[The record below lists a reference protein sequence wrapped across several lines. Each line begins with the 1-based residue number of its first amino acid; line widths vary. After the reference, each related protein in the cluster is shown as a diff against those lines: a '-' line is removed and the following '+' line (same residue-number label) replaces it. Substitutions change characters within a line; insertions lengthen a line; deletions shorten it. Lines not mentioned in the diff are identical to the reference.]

1 MAITPSGDFHRRSL
15 SLPDPNTTLSE
26 GQKACLRLVAQG
38 MSSKEIAKALDL
50 TPQTVDTYVKA
61 SMARLGA
68 SNRREAARML
78 AESELSQNLG
88 SPSASLANPEALP
101 DHAAAT
107 GTTRRLSWVRP
118 PPVGGGFH
126 DLSWSQ
132 KTYQALLVAV
142 ISAAVVVALALLIAG
157 LFETFS

>member
-1 MAITPSGDFHRRSL
+1 MS
-15 SLPDPNTTLSE
+15 LSE

-50 TPQTVDTYVKA
+50 TPQTVDTYLKA
-61 SMARLGA
+61 SMSRLGA

-78 AESELSQNLG
+78 VAAEESQKLG
-88 SPSASLANPEALP
+88 SPPASLAEHELQADQSPS
-101 DHAAAT
+101 T
-107 GTTRRLSWVRP
+107 GTTAQPSWLRP

-126 DLSWSQ
+126 DLNWSQ

-142 ISAAVVVALALLIAG
+142 ISTAIVVAIALTIAG
-157 LFETFS
+157 LFQTFS

>member
-1 MAITPSGDFHRRSL
+1 
-15 SLPDPNTTLSE
+15 LPESSTTLPE

-50 TPQTVDTYVKA
+50 TPQTVDTYLKA
-61 SMARLGA
+61 SMSRLGA
-68 SNRREAARML
+68 SNRREAARILL
-78 AESELSQNLG
+78 ADEASQKLG
-88 SPSASLANPEALP
+88 SPSPTLADLDPEP
-101 DHAAAT
+101 DQGAAA
-107 GTTRRLSWVRP
+107 GGSARLSWVRL

-132 KTYQALLVAV
+132 KTFHALQVAV
-142 ISAAVVVALALLIAG
+142 ISTAVVIALALLIAG